1 MRRLK
6 LVIVAASMLS
16 LAGCGISIEENN
28 RAIMAI
34 DSEWASEN
42 HAIFEN
48 EARRNYAVD
57 SDVAFTALNA
67 AFVKLSLQVRQR
79 DRQSGA
85 LIGRAV
91 APRPLSDAEWRAVS
105 EIELPRVKEV
115 VSREV
120 GPVAGMVVTLSP
132 SQYFLQFAASV
143 TGDETRAQIAFTG
156 RMASIAP
163 IRGYY
168 YNEFMP
174 PEALRR
180 GVEKIWAAFETELR
194 AQGVEPRQIPRQA
207 APSRRSNPG
216 TAL

>member
-6 LVIVAASMLS
+6 YAAIVAAMLS
-16 LAGCGISIEENN
+16 LAGCGITIEENN

-42 HAIFEN
+42 HTIFEN

-67 AFVKLSLQVRQR
+67 TFVKLSLQVRQR

-85 LIGRAV
+85 LVGRAV
-91 APRPLSDAEWRAVS
+91 APRPLSDAEWNAVS
-105 EIELPRVKEV
+105 ELELPRVKEV

-120 GPVAGMVVTLSP
+120 GPVAGMLVTLAP

-180 GVEKIWAAFETELR
+180 GVEKMWATFEAELR
-194 AQGVEPRQIPRQA
+194 AQGVEPRQLPRQTG
-207 APSRRSNPG
+207 PSRRSNPG